1 MRSRPHSN
9 FWLDAG
15 RRVSVD
21 LSKKVA
27 VFALDSSIQAE
38 EIMETL
44 MDQAESEALTE
55 YVSNRLSLERDP
67 EDQIV
72 NNLDFLELGLT
83 LVSRQETIGV
93 GRLDMLAKDREGR
106 LVIFELKAGEAK
118 ESALGQIARYIGWFT
133 HRDGSTP
140 RAILVAGGFAE

>member
-1 MRSRPHSN
+1 
-9 FWLDAG
+9 
-15 RRVSVD
+15 
-21 LSKKVA
+21 VA

-93 GRLDMLAKDREGR
+93 GRLDMLAKDREG
-106 LVIFELKAGEAK
+106 
-118 ESALGQIARYIGWFT
+118 IGYRSNRPIYRVV
-133 HRDGSTP
+133 HPS
-140 RAILVAGGFAE
+140 

>member
-1 MRSRPHSN
+1 M
-9 FWLDAG
+9 
-15 RRVSVD
+15 
-21 LSKKVA
+21 A

-38 EIMETL
+38 EIIETL
-44 MDQAESEALTE
+44 VDQAESEALTE

-118 ESALGQIARYIGWFT
+118 ESAIGQIARYIGWFT

>member
-1 MRSRPHSN
+1 M
-9 FWLDAG
+9 
-15 RRVSVD
+15 
-21 LSKKVA
+21 A
-27 VFALDSSIQAE
+27 VFALDISIQAE

-44 MDQAESEALTE
+44 VDQAESEALTE

-93 GRLDMLAKDREGR
+93 RRLDMLAKDREGR

-118 ESALGQIARYIGWFT
+118 ESAIGQIARYTG
-133 HRDGSTP
+133 
-140 RAILVAGGFAE
+140 